1 MLSVSHNH
9 WYRGSLEGIATQE
22 LARLLPWHKKLSWRM
37 ITYVAVYAK
46 LHASANDRGT
56 RHADPAEGLSKTALF
71 GILTQLR
78 FWVETLQLADTGK
91 SVSGDCA
98 RSNTCSGAAEET
110 KRRFVAE
117 FAAPTQPNLL
127 WALGCNTGNYSA
139 VALAAGARAVIGF
152 DFDQEALET
161 AFARACREELNL
173 LLLFLDAA
181 NPSPDQSWSQAERRS
196 LHSRR
201 QADRLLALAFEHH
214 LAVGRNVLL
223 DQVVR
228 WLVGL
233 VPRGSSNSF
242 PGTIQRSSAC

>member
-1 MLSVSHNH
+1 
-9 WYRGSLEGIATQE
+9 
-22 LARLLPWHKKLSWRM
+22 
-37 ITYVAVYAK
+37 
-46 LHASANDRGT
+46 
-56 RHADPAEGLSKTALF
+56 
-71 GILTQLR
+71 
-78 FWVETLQLADTGK
+78 
-91 SVSGDCA
+91 
-98 RSNTCSGAAEET
+98 
-110 KRRFVAE
+110 
-117 FAAPTQPNLL
+117 
-127 WALGCNTGNYSA
+127 
-139 VALAAGARAVIGF
+139 VIGF